1 MLFYLFNS
9 GLEFVQLVRISIA
22 VVGDSF
28 VGKTSLIYGYAD
40 NSFPDYSPTL
50 CDVYTANQISYGGT
64 QIKLSI
70 WDLSSNPDHQKLRMV
85 AYSKANVVLFC
96 FSFADTAVKIR
107 TND

>member
-1 MLFYLFNS
+1 MS
-9 GLEFVQLVRISIA
+9 GSAEDENLVTIA

-40 NSFPDYSPTL
+40 NSFPDYSPTV

-64 QIKLSI
+64 LVRLSI
-70 WDLSSNPDHQKLRMV
+70 WDLSSNPGHQKLRMV

-96 FSFADTAVKIR
+96 FSLADTAVKIR
-107 TND
+107 TNDQGINVT